1 MSNDVGTVSVET
13 VGRVMTVT
21 VDRVEKLNAI
31 TPEIFEGITQAWQ
44 DLEDNDDLWV
54 GVLCFAGNHTTAGLE
69 LTRFFGPDSDYYEN
83 LDVYDTRPDA
93 FALNRRCKKPIVMA
107 VQGLSYTVAIEMLLV
122 ADIVIAAD
130 DCRFRQLEG
139 RRGLAVMGGGHARYI
154 QRCGWGNAMYHLLR
168 GDEFDAERALQI
180 GFVQEVVP
188 AGEQI
193 DRAMEIASEIC
204 ECAPLAVQEM
214 KRGALIALQRGEA
227 AGLAEMRTMKDI
239 TANSEDCKE
248 GIQSFIERRNA
259 VFKGR

>member
-1 MSNDVGTVSVET
+1 MSEDVGKVTVET
-13 VGRVMTVT
+13 QGHVMKVT

-31 TPEIFEGITQAWQ
+31 TPEIFEAITQAWQ
-44 DLEDNDDLWV
+44 DLEDNEDLWC

-69 LTRFFGPDSDYYEN
+69 LTRFFGPGSNYYEN
-83 LDVYDTRPDA
+83 LDPNDTRPDP

-107 VQGLSYTVAIEMLLV
+107 VQGISYTVAIEMLLV
-122 ADIVIAAD
+122 ADIVVAAD

-139 RRGLAVMGGGHARYI
+139 RRGLAVMGGGHARYL

-168 GDEFDAERALQI
+168 GDEFSAERALQI

-193 DRAMEIASEIC
+193 NRAMEIAAEIC

-214 KRGALIALQRGEA
+214 KRAAFIALDKGEA
-227 AGLAEMRTMKDI
+227 ASLAEMDTMRDI
-239 TANSEDCKE
+239 TANSEDCAE
-248 GIQSFIERRNA
+248 GIASFVERRDA
-259 VFKGR
+259 VFKGK